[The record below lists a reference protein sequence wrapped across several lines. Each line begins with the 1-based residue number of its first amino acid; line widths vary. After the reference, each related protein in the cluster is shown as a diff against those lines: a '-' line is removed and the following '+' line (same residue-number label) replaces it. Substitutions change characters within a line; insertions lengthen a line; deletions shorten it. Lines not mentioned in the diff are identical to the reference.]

1 MTTMMMMM
9 VMVMIMIILTM
20 TMTIMAKDKESLRRK
35 MRHDDF
41 DHIHDDHDPIKSLCL
56 RGRDDV

>member
-1 MTTMMMMM
+1 
-9 VMVMIMIILTM
+9 MIILTM
-20 TMTIMAKDKESLRRK
+20 TMTIMAKDKESFRRK

-41 DHIHDDHDPIKSLCL
+41 DDGHDDHDPIKSLCL